1 MQLKGKSVIGPIL
14 SVVLPIGVFE
24 WVRSLGTKDVSIVV
38 PAGHFH
44 IVTIVAALAM
54 LVAIGVGITGHRLR
68 NIKVGFMSI
77 AYLSLS
83 GVFFLHGLTTP
94 GFLMH
99 EDYMPKIFAQLSVLL
114 TSIWLA
120 LSAVS
125 SDHWSVRQLS
135 KSRVWLLPG
144 WLILLGALC
153 ALTIGFPD
161 AIDHLPLNINPYK
174 WIAAAA
180 TCAACL
186 WTMYRYWRANQHAR
200 IPLQQAIVYSTGFIV
215 AAQYI
220 ILMGSAWK
228 LSWWLYHFLLL
239 GSLLTM
245 LLGLVRQYFSKGSFS
260 TSLRILF
267 QSDPRAWLE
276 AWITPSVHALIMATE
291 ARDSYTAGHN
301 KRVALYAL
309 RLGEV
314 MGLSKHQLQAIAHG
328 GVVHDVGKLRV
339 PDAILN
345 KKGKLTAEER
355 LVIERHPVS
364 GYEICRQLGFLKD
377 ELSIIRSHH
386 EKWDGTGYPDR
397 LSGEGIPLLARIAAV
412 ADVYDA
418 LTSSRSYRLA
428 MSHEDAMEIILTGSG
443 VHFDP
448 VCVKAW
454 EKLASIDAQFFL
466 EIAAS
471 DRTLRLAHTHKAAQ

>member
-14 SVVLPIGVFE
+14 SILLPIGAFE
-24 WVRSLGTKDVSIVV
+24 WVRSLGAKDVSIVV
-38 PAGHFH
+38 PEGHFH

-99 EDYMPKIFAQLSVLL
+99 EEYMPKIFAQLSVLL
-114 TSIWLA
+114 TSFWLA
-120 LSAVS
+120 LSAAG
-125 SDHWSVRQLS
+125 SDHWSVRHMS
-135 KSRVWLLPG
+135 KWRAWLLPA
-144 WLILLGALC
+144 WLVLLGGLC
-153 ALTIGFPD
+153 MITLEFPD
-161 AIDHLPLNINPYK
+161 AMDHMPLNINPYK
-174 WIAAAA
+174 WIAAAV
-180 TCAACL
+180 TSAACL
-186 WTMYRYWRANQHAR
+186 WTMYRYWHANRHAN
-200 IPLQQAIVYSTGFIV
+200 IPLQQAIVYSTGLIV
-215 AAQYI
+215 ASQYI
-220 ILMGSAWK
+220 ILMGAAWK

-245 LLGLVRQYFSKGSFS
+245 LFGLVRQYFSKGAFS

-276 AWITPSVHALIMATE
+276 AWITPSVQALIMATE

-345 KKGKLTAEER
+345 KKGKLTPEER

-397 LSGEGIPLLARIAAV
+397 LAGEGIPLLARISAV

-428 MSHEDAMEIILTGSG
+428 MSHEEAMGVILSGSG
-443 VHFDP
+443 THFDP
-448 VCVKAW
+448 ACVKAW
-454 EKLASIDAQFFL
+454 EKLASIDAEFFD

-471 DRTLRLAHTHKAAQ
+471 DRTLRLAHKAAQ